1 MRVKTGL
8 ARPTCD
14 FLLAPAVLNSSDVMA
29 WPDKICSILVR
40 PIVKKVKKTPKRIT
54 MRSEQGTMPHAHRS
68 ARSWAAV
75 KQNNDRWTS
84 NETGYGALALTSA
97 CNAEHARVLIVEGT
111 AIKPA
116 APAADGNLSTG
127 GSGWVLRSGDVG

>member
-1 MRVKTGL
+1 MATVRAEQELPAALGAPGPFVFL
-8 ARPTCD
+8 A
-14 FLLAPAVLNSSDVMA
+14 
-29 WPDKICSILVR
+29 
-40 PIVKKVKKTPKRIT
+40 IVD
-54 MRSEQGTMPHAHRS
+54 GT
-68 ARSWAAV
+68 
-75 KQNNDRWTS
+75 QT
-84 NETGYGALALTSA
+84 EYGALALTSA